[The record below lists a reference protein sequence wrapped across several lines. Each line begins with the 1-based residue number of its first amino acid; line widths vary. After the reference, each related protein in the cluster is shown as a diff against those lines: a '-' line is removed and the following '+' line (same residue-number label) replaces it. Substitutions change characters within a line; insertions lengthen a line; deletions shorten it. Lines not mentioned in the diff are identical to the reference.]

1 MITKKLLW
9 PILAIMYQYLC
20 LVWVVVT
27 GVTFDLVTC
36 AAVTCTA
43 VTSASDCYSNKLTYH
58 WMTHSHMTLQHI
70 DTYATVCHISTLI
83 HMQLSVTLAH
93 VMYITK
99 WHITLFNATIDW
111 FSVWHLLCCSPRF
124 ICYWGRARG
133 RKQTKRKDFQNIL
146 WAKRSCTRTWW
157 KRAEHSNLQTLYHR
171 CTFGKYHWYQQLV
184 SL

>member
-1 MITKKLLW
+1 MLPQTIITKKLLW

-70 DTYATVCHISTLI
+70 DTYATVCHISTLT
-83 HMQLSVTLAH
+83 HMPLSVTLILLICATECHVSTCDVYNRMAH
-93 VMYITK
+93 YTFQCHNRLIFCLTLVMLQPQI
-99 WHITLFNATIDW
+99 
-111 FSVWHLLCCSPRF
+111 HLLL
-124 ICYWGRARG
+124 
-133 RKQTKRKDFQNIL
+133 RKSKRKKTNQKKRLSKYFVSKKKLHQNL
-146 WAKRSCTRTWW
+146 VKKSWA
-157 KRAEHSNLQTLYHR
+157 L
-171 CTFGKYHWYQQLV
+171 
-184 SL
+184 